1 MGLLFSNNCDIDFC
15 GFLSLD
21 ATFSDGLGRLVND
34 DPLYKANCAMKK
46 IKGGNKVY
54 LVLCALRN
62 IEKGEELR
70 YDYGVKD
77 LPWRQLKGII
87 MVTRPIDNNLALGG
101 WCNT

>member
-1 MGLLFSNNCDIDFC
+1 MCI
-15 GFLSLD
+15 LSLD

-34 DPLYKANCAMKK
+34 DPLHKANCVMKK

-54 LVLCALRN
+54 LVLCAIKN

-77 LPWRQLKGII
+77 LPWRQLKGI
-87 MVTRPIDNNLALGG
+87 VTQLLITLFWVVCA
-101 WCNT
+101 

>member
-1 MGLLFSNNCDIDFC
+1 MCFCNTINIDIWAKLWHYFC

-34 DPLYKANCAMKK
+34 DPLSKANCVMKK

-54 LVLCALRN
+54 LVLCARRN

-77 LPWRQLKGII
+77 LPWRQLKGI
-87 MVTRPIDNNLALGG
+87 VS
-101 WCNT
+101 